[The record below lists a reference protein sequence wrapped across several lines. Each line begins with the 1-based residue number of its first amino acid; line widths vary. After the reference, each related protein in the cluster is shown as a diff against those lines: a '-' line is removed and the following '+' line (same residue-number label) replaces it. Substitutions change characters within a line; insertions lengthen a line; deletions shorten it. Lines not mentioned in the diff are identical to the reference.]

1 MSAISSAQSRTVL
14 GTRGRTAALRATWF
28 VYKWELLKLR
38 AQKRTYLGL
47 GAATLVPIAFV
58 VALTLKSGGPRD
70 IPLGRYL
77 RESGLATPF
86 VVLEFM
92 AIWGLPL
99 ITALVAG
106 DIVASE
112 SHNGTA
118 GDDPHSLARTGR
130 GLRRQAPRDRHVHSD
145 GGRADGR
152 YRARGRDCR
161 MGLEASRLPLR
172 AQGVC
177 GPQLRSSCSQ
187 PSASTCS
194 RSSGSPP

>member
-1 MSAISSAQSRTVL
+1 MSAISSAETQVAL
-14 GTRGRTAALRATWF
+14 GARGQAAALRGTWF
-28 VYKWELLKLR
+28 VYRWELLKLR

-47 GAATLVPIAFV
+47 GAAMLVPIAFV
-58 VALTLKSGGPRD
+58 VALIFKSGGGPRD

-112 SHNGTA
+112 SHNGTLKTILTRSRERGEVFA
-118 GDDPHSLARTGR
+118 GKVLATLTYTATAVALMAG
-130 GLRRQAPRDRHVHSD
+130 
-145 GGRADGR
+145 
-152 YRARGRDCR
+152 
-161 MGLEASRLPLR
+161 
-172 AQGVC
+172 
-177 GPQLRSSCSQ
+177 
-187 PSASTCS
+187 
-194 RSSGSPP
+194 